1 MSKKLAL
8 YTISIASQLSG
19 IQPRALR
26 LYEEMGLIRPQR
38 KIKGH
43 RLYSQEEIEL
53 LLFIRHLVEVRKI
66 NLAGIRFILGM
77 LDRFQIDL
85 DFDEGI

>member
-1 MSKKLAL
+1 MNKKLAL

-38 KIKGH
+38 KTKGH

-53 LLFIRHLVEVRKI
+53 LLLIRHLAEVRRI

-77 LDRFQIDL
+77 LDRFQIDQ

>member
-38 KIKGH
+38 KVKGH

>member
-53 LLFIRHLVEVRKI
+53 LLFIRHLVEVRKV

>member
-1 MSKKLAL
+1 MNKKIAL

-38 KIKGH
+38 KVKGH
-43 RLYSQEEIEL
+43 RLYNQEEIEL
-53 LLFIRHLVEVRKI
+53 LLLIRHLAEIRKI

>member
-1 MSKKLAL
+1 MSKKIAL

-38 KIKGH
+38 KVKGH

-53 LLFIRHLVEVRKI
+53 LLLIRHLAEVRKI

>member
-53 LLFIRHLVEVRKI
+53 LLFIRHLADIRKI

>member
-38 KIKGH
+38 KTKGH

-53 LLFIRHLVEVRKI
+53 LFFIRHLAEVRKI